1 MIKKIVLLFILFQ
14 FSSLLSQDIETTLQ
28 EIADDYGV
36 MGMSLYVNVNGAV
49 SETYIGLRDFTR
61 NLPVNQNTKYRIASV
76 SKSFTSL
83 GLIKLINDGA
93 IGLDDDISEVLG
105 YELRN
110 PNFLNIRITR
120 TQFLIY
126 QNYFWLVALFI
137 RLICG
142 DKKVLEPILRT
153 VILIMAL

>member
-110 PNFLNIRITR
+110 PNFLTYLSLAECCYL
-120 TQFLIY
+120 T
-126 QNYFWLVALFI
+126 LVVY
-137 RLICG
+137 
-142 DKKVLEPILRT
+142 KMVLAMLHF
-153 VILIMAL
+153 